1 MPRYSDLKF
10 QRNKENN
17 AIYQMVKRL
26 NNQNNSLNSSY
37 EIDISPVDFIAQ
49 TIIKIV
55 MNQPKL
61 INYHLYV
68 PSVLTIYP
76 DLTYDFTS
84 SYKLI
89 SQSNTLSELKK
100 YNISFKG
107 FETYIK
113 RLFELE
119 KTF

>member
-1 MPRYSDLKF
+1 
-10 QRNKENN
+10 
-17 AIYQMVKRL
+17 MVKRL
-26 NNQNNSLNSSY
+26 NNQNKSLTSNY

-100 YNISFKG
+100 YNISFKKVSKQ
-107 FETYIK
+107 YIK
-113 RLFELE
+113 RVILNWK